1 MPSPKSQAR
10 SAATHSP
17 SPRSRTWTT
26 VEGAAGY
33 LDCSVR
39 TIRRMIARGEI
50 TGYRLGSARM
60 IRIDVAELD
69 DLAQPIPSA
78 MIGQAS

>member
-1 MPSPKSQAR
+1 MEALL
-10 SAATHSP
+10 A
-17 SPRSRTWTT
+17 
-26 VEGAAGY
+26 EGTN
-33 LDCSVR
+33 DDVR
-39 TIRRMIARGEI
+39 GMIARGEI